1 MVISFQAKAISYWGE
16 INMVTNDVVES
27 SGQEVSYT
35 ANSLSKDEIVDLLI
49 KADDE
54 TLALIEH
61 LLAGSILLP

>member
-1 MVISFQAKAISYWGE
+1 
-16 INMVTNDVVES
+16 MVTNDVVMES